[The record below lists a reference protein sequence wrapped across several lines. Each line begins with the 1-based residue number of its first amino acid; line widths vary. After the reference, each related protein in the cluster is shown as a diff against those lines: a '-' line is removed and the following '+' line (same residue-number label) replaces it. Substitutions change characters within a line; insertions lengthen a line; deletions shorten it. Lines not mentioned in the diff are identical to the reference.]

1 MLFKKNKPW
10 IRFYSLEPGVAD
22 LYPIK
27 NSNQFKRKWMQ
38 STNVTGDP
46 EQTYSQNC
54 PGIKL
59 MTGAGYTLCAPADFS
74 ISTQGDGITFQ
85 WLEPTK
91 FRHEKDDPNLST
103 YVNHHNEVQTVPT
116 LDDKT
121 KSLKTVIKL
130 DTPWRFECSDDI
142 MLLQMPFTYNNESRF
157 TAAHGVIDPNYAHV
171 LNVQLYWHVLNGDTV
186 VEAGTPLVQYI
197 PVPRNYLNTTGIDL
211 EVTDATDKDKDMEKK
226 FNYCMSST
234 FHREDSLKSRLQR
247 VKKILTKYKYRRN

>member
-27 NSNQFKRKWMQ
+27 SSNNFKRDWMR
-38 STNVTGDP
+38 SVETTEDP

-74 ISTQGDGITFQ
+74 ISTQGDGVSFQ
-85 WLEPTK
+85 WQEPMK
-91 FRHEKDDPNLST
+91 FRNEKSEEASS
-103 YVNHHNEVQTVPT
+103 YVNHHNEIQTIPT
-116 LDDKT
+116 LDDKSKT
-121 KSLKTVIKL
+121 LGTVIKL

-142 MLLQMPFTYNNESRF
+142 MLLQMPFTYNNEKRF
-157 TAAHGVIDPNYAHV
+157 TAAHGVIDPKYAHV
-171 LNVQLYWHVLNGDTV
+171 LNVQLYWHVLDGVTT

-197 PVPRNYLNTTGIDL
+197 PVKRSWLNTTGIDL
-211 EVTDATDKDKDMEKK
+211 LVGDATDSDREMEKR

-234 FHREDSLKSRLQR
+234 FHRRDSLKSRLQR
-247 VKKILTKYKYRRN
+247 VMNILNKYKHRR

>member
-1 MLFKKNKPW
+1 MLFKKSKPW

-27 NSNQFKRKWMQ
+27 ASNTYKRKWMQ
-38 STNVTGDP
+38 SINATSDP
-46 EQTYSQNC
+46 EQTYAQNC

-74 ISTQGDGITFQ
+74 MSTQGDGVSFQ

-91 FRHEKDDPNLST
+91 FTHEKSDPNLAT

-116 LDDKT
+116 LDNKKT
-121 KSLKTVIKL
+121 TLKTVIKL
-130 DTPWRFECSDDI
+130 DTPWRFECSEDL
-142 MLLQMPFTYNNESRF
+142 MLLQMPFTYNNEDRF
-157 TAAHGVIDPNYAHV
+157 TAAHGVIDPKYAHV
-171 LNVQLYWHVLNGDTV
+171 LNVQLYWHVLEGETI

-197 PVPRNYLNTTGIDL
+197 PVPRTLLNTTGIDL
-211 EVTDATDKDKDMEKK
+211 DVGEATEKDKDMEKK

-234 FHREDSLKSRLQR
+234 FHRHDSLKSRLNR
-247 VKKILTKYKYRRN
+247 VRNILTKYKQRR